1 MSRRPRSGAPAFSLF
16 AFQDIITCVMG
27 IMLLITL
34 MISLQIDTAAGTG
47 MDPEMLKSLEMLS
60 QESQGLLNE
69 VDALERQA
77 AEQLSLLNTEA
88 IFDVQ
93 ILGRSREIMVNE
105 VVEARSD
112 LARLEELQR
121 NSVERLKDVSEKH
134 SVHQGDSERSE
145 QLRQEN
151 HKLEEKLQQL
161 RNGQR
166 RVYNSHDS
174 ASKDCW
180 LVEISEGNDIQVALI
195 GENKPPQRFAS
206 LNDLITWVKSRKGH
220 DVAFMLLIKP
230 NAAESLEALTKELV
244 DLAVPFG
251 FDLLPQGTT
260 ALDATSG
267 AAAQ

>member
-1 MSRRPRSGAPAFSLF
+1 MTRRPRSGAPAFSLF
-16 AFQDIITCVMG
+16 AFQDIVTCVMG

-34 MISLQIDTAAGTG
+34 MMSLQIETATGTG

-69 VDALERQA
+69 VDTLERQV

-93 ILGRSREIMVNE
+93 ILGQSREMIVNE
-105 VVEARSD
+105 VAAARND
-112 LARLEELQR
+112 LVRLEELRR
-121 NSVERLKDVSEKH
+121 NSDDRLKDVSEKY
-134 SVHQGDSERSE
+134 SVRQEDNESIQ
-145 QLRQEN
+145 QLQQEN
-151 HKLEEKLQQL
+151 HQLEEKLQQL

-180 LVEISEGNDIQVALI
+180 LVEISESNDIQVALI

-206 LNDLITWVKSRKGH
+206 LDDLIGWVKSRKGH

-230 NAAESLEALTKELV
+230 NAADSLEELTKELV
-244 DLAVPFG
+244 ELAVPFG
-251 FDLLPQGTT
+251 FDLLPQ
-260 ALDATSG
+260 DATAIDAASG
-267 AAAQ
+267 TAAQ